1 MLGDREKQA
10 IEQGPNLGA
19 VLDHIEFL
27 RDANANIDQPY
38 VLELRSLSEG
48 AAPSSLIFEPYYCAI
63 RYPLSCFGALLHD
76 PKEPTCDLGQHQQSN
91 A

>member
-1 MLGDREKQA
+1 MILSMGTKPAIHEIEIKDDGWQMLGDREKQA
-10 IEQGPNLGA
+10 IEQGPDLSA

-48 AAPSSLIFEPYYCAI
+48 TPSSL
-63 RYPLSCFGALLHD
+63 LSNH
-76 PKEPTCDLGQHQQSN
+76 TMNHS
-91 A
+91 